1 MDIHVYFHVEGIT
14 MADLAAL
21 TSKIA
26 ELTAAVQAN
35 GERTATQMAALQAA
49 LDQAKADAV
58 IPDADIAALQA
69 AIDALNAGATP
80 PTP

>member
-1 MDIHVYFHVEGIT
+1 MDIHIYHHFEGLT
-14 MADLAAL
+14 MADLATLETKL
-21 TSKIA
+21 T
-26 ELTAAVQAN
+26 ELTAAVTAN
-35 GERTATQMAALQAA
+35 GERTATQLAALQAA